1 MAVWKGL
8 DRSANPAHSA
18 TVFARAGADSYKS
31 GSISCAS
38 SLAPN
43 AVFLRQNAAV
53 EMSFSVTGWTSTPD
67 ELFPFFS
74 FFSPCSREPQSPK
87 SNRFC
92 LGVPTKDVIT

>member
-1 MAVWKGL
+1 VAVWKGL

-18 TVFARAGADSYKS
+18 TAFDRAGADSYKS

-53 EMSFSVTGWTSTPD
+53 EMSLCVMAWTSTQD
-67 ELFPFFS
+67 EHFTI
-74 FFSPCSREPQSPK
+74 QS
-87 SNRFC
+87 
-92 LGVPTKDVIT
+92 

>member
-18 TVFARAGADSYKS
+18 TACARSGADCYKP

-53 EMSFSVTGWTSTPD
+53 EMSLCVTGWTSTQD
-67 ELFPFFS
+67 DHFTM
-74 FFSPCSREPQSPK
+74 QS
-87 SNRFC
+87 
-92 LGVPTKDVIT
+92 